1 MGIESEI
8 ETKILFLNNK
18 MQFVFNEKS
27 MQNLMN
33 EAFGGAEPLFR
44 LTGNCPNPGFGKFCS
59 TSSGNNRFG
68 TGKWTHKIN
77 LDRLPTKPEDLHV
90 KMENESETL
99 SVSGK
104 SEVNTDDKNGM
115 KIFSVHNWQNEI
127 PVPENLDLTTLACKM
142 KKNWVVFNAEFK
154 KQEILITSEEKT
166 EETEIPIEKLD

>member
-1 MGIESEI
+1 MGS
-8 ETKILFLNNK
+8 TQSTWGSNQRFKPKILFLNYK
-18 MQFVFNEKS
+18 MQFVFNEKA

-44 LTGNCPNPGFGKFCS
+44 FTGNCSNPGFGQFSS
-59 TSSGNNRFG
+59 TYSDNNRVG
-68 TGKWTHKIN
+68 TGTWTHKIN

-90 KMENESETL
+90 KMENESKTL

-115 KIFSVHNWQNEI
+115 KIFSDHNWQKEI
-127 PVPENLDLTTLACKM
+127 P
-142 KKNWVVFNAEFK
+142 
-154 KQEILITSEEKT
+154 ITREEKT